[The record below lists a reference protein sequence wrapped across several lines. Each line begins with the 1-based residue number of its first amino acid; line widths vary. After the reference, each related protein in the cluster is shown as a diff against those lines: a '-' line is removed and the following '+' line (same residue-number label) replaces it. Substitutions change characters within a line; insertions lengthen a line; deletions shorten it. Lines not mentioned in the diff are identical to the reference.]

1 MERRTNDMSK
11 YKVTLTPLG
20 KYFFGGDMT
29 FRVEGK
35 NDYNEQF
42 GSYIIHS
49 SRFPQQT
56 SLLGMLRYLILSN
69 SDAFDADA
77 RKIISAEKAGE
88 LIGSTGFQVTDD
100 YSENDFRLIKRLSP
114 CFLEETDEDGSRC
127 LLRAPKDFGLEVGF
141 DDSCCYL
148 NGRYVSVPRIAGYNP
163 KEWREPVYLS
173 EKENRADSEI
183 FVEDSR
189 IGITKNYSGVTRKD
203 DDAFYK
209 QISYRLGKG
218 KHEGKIHFTF
228 YVETDDSTELSRK
241 PYNKS
246 VVHLGGDDSK
256 FLLEAVACEVD
267 FEALPVK
274 FGASYTSFCSFT
286 SECKVVLLSD
296 SYLLSSEAND
306 TVFSITGIQPFRF
319 IRTNVDAKDYSVF
332 SRETKRSEKYY
343 LYEKGSVFY
352 CSKEQAEHLV
362 KALDKPCF
370 RQIGYNYC
378 QLFTL

>member
-1 MERRTNDMSK
+1 M
-11 YKVTLTPLG
+11 
-20 KYFFGGDMT
+20 
-29 FRVEGK
+29 
-35 NDYNEQF
+35 
-42 GSYIIHS
+42 
-49 SRFPQQT
+49 
-56 SLLGMLRYLILSN
+56 
-69 SDAFDADA
+69 
-77 RKIISAEKAGE
+77 
-88 LIGSTGFQVTDD
+88 
-100 YSENDFRLIKRLSP
+100 
-114 CFLEETDEDGSRC
+114 
-127 LLRAPKDFGLEVGF
+127 
-141 DDSCCYL
+141 
-148 NGRYVSVPRIAGYNP
+148 
-163 KEWREPVYLS
+163 
-173 EKENRADSEI
+173 
-183 FVEDSR
+183 
-189 IGITKNYSGVTRKD
+189 
-203 DDAFYK
+203 
-209 QISYRLGKG
+209 
-218 KHEGKIHFTF
+218 
-228 YVETDDSTELSRK
+228 
-241 PYNKS
+241 
-246 VVHLGGDDSK
+246 
-256 FLLEAVACEVD
+256 D